1 MRIFT
6 LKEMQMPKKFQVWTE
21 INLKH
26 FSHNLSLIKQ
36 KLNPKTQIL
45 LALKADAYGHGA
57 LELAKVALKHN
68 VSYFGVARFEE
79 AMELRQKFKKV
90 KILILGYTPSFYVK
104 EAIKEDIELCVY
116 DLAMAK
122 AFSQMACK
130 QNKKALIHIKL
141 DTGMN
146 RIGYQYNQ
154 KNLEEIKKIQNL
166 KYVKVQGIFTHFA
179 TADNKDL
186 YFEKQFKDFKNF
198 LSSIKVPKST
208 LLHCA
213 NSAAIFNAKKTH
225 LDMVR
230 LGIAAYGL
238 KPSLQMGDLALK
250 AVMSF
255 KAMIVQIK
263 ELNKG
268 ESVSYGRT
276 FIASKKMKIATLCVG
291 YADGYMRALSN
302 KAEVLIK
309 GKRAKVVGNI
319 CMDQCMV
326 DISKIE
332 NVKVGDS
339 ALLFG
344 YDENN
349 NELSVDELAKH
360 LGTINY
366 ELTCAVSKRVKRI
379 YC

>member
-1 MRIFT
+1 
-6 LKEMQMPKKFQVWTE
+6 MPKKFQVWTE
-21 INLKH
+21 INLNH

-45 LALKADAYGHGA
+45 LTLKADAYGHGA
-57 LELAKVALKHN
+57 LELAKVALEHN
-68 VSYFGVARFEE
+68 ISYFGVARFEE
-79 AMELRQKFKKV
+79 AISLRRKFKKV
-90 KILILGYTPSFYVK
+90 KILILGYTPEFYAK

-122 AFSQMACK
+122 TLSKMACRE
-130 QNKKALIHIKL
+130 NKKALIHIKL

-146 RIGYQYNQ
+146 RIGYQYSQ
-154 KNLEEIKKIQNL
+154 KNLEEIKIIQSL
-166 KYVKVQGIFTHFA
+166 EFIKLQGIFTHFA
-179 TADNKDL
+179 TADYKDS
-186 YFEKQFKDFKNF
+186 YFEKQFKNFKNF
-198 LSSIKVPKST
+198 LSLIKIPKDT

-213 NSAAIFNAKKTH
+213 NSAAILNAKKAH
-225 LDMVR
+225 LGMVR

-238 KPSLQMGDLALK
+238 KPSLQMQNLALK

-255 KAMIVQIK
+255 KARIVQIK
-263 ELNKG
+263 ELQKG
-268 ESVSYGRT
+268 ESVGYGRA
-276 FIASKKMKIATLCVG
+276 FIASKKIKIATLCVG

-319 CMDQCMV
+319 CMDHCMV
-326 DISKIE
+326 DISEIE

-360 LGTINY
+360 LSTINY
-366 ELTCAVSKRVKRI
+366 ELICAVSKRVKRV